1 MQVIGLCR
9 FSYPAI
15 GGYQIQHETIDE
27 RRRYLYSPAR
37 LDERFRLFESSTL
50 PCIREQTD
58 EDFEFL
64 IVIGNC
70 LPKEPYDRLM
80 DLTAGIR
87 QIRILGREPGQHRT
101 VMKEVLNS
109 SRKDPDKPCLQFR
122 HDDDDAV
129 SVDFVERL
137 RIAAHDSRGVIERN
151 RTVGIDFN
159 NGFIAR
165 FGSDGVRAKP
175 IFNSL
180 LGVGLG
186 MYVAGKCTQTIMS
199 FTHNRIGRFMPVV
212 SFPDAP
218 MWVRAL
224 NSFNDSH
231 QARND
236 TRELP
241 LLSSKA
247 ENEFVAR
254 FAIDQNTVRKIHS
267 TG

>member
-15 GGYQIQHETIDE
+15 GGYQVQHETIE
-27 RRRYLYSPAR
+27 ARRSYLYSPAR
-37 LDERFRLFESSTL
+37 LQERFRLFESSTL

-58 EDFEFL
+58 EEFEFL

-70 LPKEPYDRLM
+70 LPKEHCERLR
-80 DLTAGIR
+80 DLTTDIK
-87 QIRILGREPGQHRT
+87 QIRILEREPAQHRA
-101 VMKEVLNS
+101 VMREILNS
-109 SRKDPDKPCLQFR
+109 SRNNPDQPCLQFR

-159 NGFIAR
+159 NGFLAR
-165 FGSDGVRAKP
+165 FEPDGVRAKP

-186 MYVAGKCTQTIMS
+186 MYIAGNCSQTIMS
-199 FTHNRIGRFMPVV
+199 FAHNRIGRFMPVV

-231 QARND
+231 HARND

-241 LLSSKA
+241 LLSSEA
-247 ENEFVAR
+247 ESEFIAR
-254 FAIDQNTVRKIHS
+254 FAIDQNTVRKVHS